1 MGTARRNRRWTV
13 AARQWETNPRAHRL
27 TRGWKN
33 ATEPAVNPPPS
44 SAFAGVKLREQWRG
58 ETSHRRSFCRRYPG
72 NFFYGSRRFFVLYLG
87 RTFLE
92 LCERWFLIRKE
103 NTRIIIVNIAREV
116 AGNLRQISRLCRKF
130 FFLCRKYIW
139 YEITDFNH
147 QFRKF
152 RFTINK
158 AGRGNLLSWF
168 NRDLMPLQSSRFDIK
183 KKRDVKIVLQA
194 SLLPSFSLQ
203 VSFIN
208 V

>member
-1 MGTARRNRRWTV
+1 MRFCATSRVYARRGAMGTARRNRRWTV

-92 LCERWFLIRKE
+92 LCQRWFLIRKE

-130 FFLCRKYIW
+130 FFYVENIFDMKLRTLI
-139 YEITDFNH
+139 
-147 QFRKF
+147 
-152 RFTINK
+152 INFENLDLRLIK
-158 AGRGNLLSWF
+158 QGAG
-168 NRDLMPLQSSRFDIK
+168 IY
-183 KKRDVKIVLQA
+183 
-194 SLLPSFSLQ
+194 
-203 VSFIN
+203 
-208 V
+208 